1 MQNSRSNLLR
11 PVVSLLALLVVAL
24 MMFIAPGVAA
34 ARQHPLAYSRAILAL
49 HHLDTQMRVAT
60 VSLRRIEARL
70 GPQQLQLSRASDREH
85 VAALAVNAA
94 RAQRAVRSVEAF
106 RAGEHL
112 TVAQQMHGVGNVSDL
127 ESRFVDPSA
136 RDALNVKAAQAAL
149 ETLQRQLH
157 TREAAT
163 SALRTDR
170 AYARALIA
178 HARSLRGM
186 VLDGLTMTVRAD
198 VLASEA
204 SFGHHARRKQAA
216 TQFPVNSTP
225 LQAPLSA
232 SGNGAALVEILERTP
247 PIRAASGIG
256 AVAASIALTQ
266 LGRPYHWAGS
276 SPATGFDCS
285 GLVSWAFGKA
295 GVPLPHQS
303 AAIFALG
310 ARIPLAQA
318 LPGDVVSFGGEGHV
332 GIYLGGGLY
341 VHSPQSGDV
350 VRVENVF
357 AHGGLDGIVRI
368 A

>member
-1 MQNSRSNLLR
+1 MQNSRSTLLR
-11 PVVSLLALLVVAL
+11 PVVSLLALLVVAS
-24 MMFIAPGVAA
+24 MMVIAPGVAA
-34 ARQHPLAYSRAILAL
+34 ARQQSLEYSRAILAL
-49 HHLDTQMRVAT
+49 RHLDAQIAAASI
-60 VSLRRIEARL
+60 SLRHIEARL
-70 GPQQLQLSRASDREH
+70 GPQQQQLTSVRDREH
-85 VAALAVNAA
+85 VAVLAVNLA

-106 RAGEHL
+106 RSGDQV
-112 TVAQQMHGVGNVSDL
+112 TVGGLMRGVGAVSDL

-136 RDALNVKAAQAAL
+136 RDALTVTAAQAEL
-149 ETLQRQLH
+149 QSLQRQLH
-157 TREAAT
+157 TLDGAT
-163 SALRTDR
+163 SALRADR
-170 AYARALIA
+170 AHARSLIG
-178 HARSLRGM
+178 HVRSLRGM
-186 VLDGLTMTVRAD
+186 VLDGLTMTVRTD
-198 VLASEA
+198 VLAREA
-204 SFGHHARRKQAA
+204 SFGHHARRTQVSA
-216 TQFPVNSTP
+216 QFPVNSTP

-232 SGNGAALVEILERTP
+232 SGNGAALLEILERTP
-247 PIRAASGIG
+247 STRATSGIG

-266 LGRPYHWAGS
+266 LGRPYQWAGS

-295 GVPLPHQS
+295 GFPLPHQS

-310 ARIPLAQA
+310 TRIPLAQA
-318 LPGDVVSFGGEGHV
+318 VPGDVVSFGGEGHV